1 MRKAKAKAGKAAS
14 QEHSEDAVRYGSGR
28 STGSEQ
34 HGHGAT

>member
-14 QEHSEDAVRYGSGR
+14 QERSENAVRCGSGR

-34 HGHGAT
+34 HDHGAT

>member
-1 MRKAKAKAGKAAS
+1 MRKAKAEAGKAAS
-14 QEHSEDAVRYGSGR
+14 QERSDDAVRCGSGR